1 MLGYVPSLVGII
13 NVTFINPSFYRGLML
28 KGRMRKNEEESM
40 KNQAYF
46 VLPV

>member
-1 MLGYVPSLVGII
+1 M
-13 NVTFINPSFYRGLML
+13 FINSPVYRGFGL